1 MGFLRYFLASL
12 VLVSHLGHTVLD
24 GINPGVSAVV
34 VFYMLAGHVVA
45 GLWQKWHAL
54 PGAMGRFYA
63 DRLWRVMPQY
73 ALACLAAALLW
84 KAGAQSPFLA
94 QQQPG
99 PLHWLAQIT
108 IVPLAYYMY
117 TGADNFVLLPPAWSL
132 GVELQFY
139 VLAPLVVLAPMRL
152 FAVVMAA
159 SLGVFLAAQAQW
171 LNPDHFGYRLLPGVL
186 FLFLTGAALRRHN
199 MPKTLAVLW
208 VGMCVY
214 LGFIWEQP
222 PVPYRRDVALG
233 FVLGLPLL
241 ALLQYRGSH
250 AGTFALAAAC
260 PPAPT
265 LLPMPSWRSALQALD
280 RLLANAS
287 YGVFLWHFPVLWAM
301 ALARWAPA
309 SRTKG
314 ELLAVWLLS
323 TACAL
328 MAHYAV
334 ERPLWHRQRRTWSAA
349 SNALPGQTESPRI
362 LDQ

>member
-1 MGFLRYFLASL
+1 MGFLRYLLASL

-45 GLWQKWHAL
+45 GLWQKWHDL

-117 TGADNFVLLPPAWSL
+117 TGADNFVLVPPAWSL

-208 VGMCVY
+208 MGMCVY

-233 FVLGLPLL
+233 FVLGLPVL
-241 ALLQYRGSH
+241 ALLQRRRCR
-250 AGTFALAAAC
+250 AAVFVPNAAPAA
-260 PPAPT
+260 PPP
-265 LLPMPSWRSALQALD
+265 PWRSALQGLD
-280 RLLANAS
+280 RVLANAS

-301 ALARWAPA
+301 ALGNWTPAP
-309 SRTKG
+309 RTSS

-328 MAHYAV
+328 AAHYAW
-334 ERPLWHRQRRTWSAA
+334 ERPLWHRQRQTWSATSHTA
-349 SNALPGQTESPRI
+349 PGAGAARGLQAP
-362 LDQ
+362 